1 MDWRSSLEIC
11 EVATGR
17 TRVVLRTEALIE
29 APNWDPD
36 GASLLVNGDGRLF
49 RVALDGPGEL
59 APVET
64 GFADACNNDHGISPD
79 GQRIAISHETE
90 QGSTIYT
97 LPAGGGVPTQVTA
110 RGPSYW
116 HGWSPDGATLAFCG
130 ARGGRYD
137 IFTIPA
143 AGGDETQLTGDA
155 GHNDGPDYAADG
167 SAIWFNSD
175 RSGQAQIW
183 RMGADGSA
191 PARMTDDRFVN
202 WFPHPSPDGRRVLYL
217 AFPEGTLGHPRDRE
231 VALRIMDPDGG
242 GLRTLVELH
251 GGQGT
256 INVPCWA
263 PDGPAFAFM
272 RYAAGRQ
279 ARVSANG
286 VSGSGPNTEGEST

>member
-1 MDWRSSLEIC
+1 M
-11 EVATGR
+11 
-17 TRVVLRTEALIE
+17 
-29 APNWDPD
+29 
-36 GASLLVNGDGRLF
+36 
-49 RVALDGPGEL
+49 
-59 APVET
+59 
-64 GFADACNNDHGISPD
+64 
-79 GQRIAISHETE
+79 
-90 QGSTIYT
+90 
-97 LPAGGGVPTQVTA
+97 TA
-110 RGPSYW
+110 RAPSYW

-137 IFTIPA
+137 IYTIPA
-143 AGGDETQLTGDA
+143 AGGEETRLTGDA

-175 RSGQAQIW
+175 RSGRAQIW

-231 VALRIMDPDGG
+231 VALRVMDPDGG

-263 PDGPAFAFM
+263 PDCTAFAFM
-272 RYAAGRQ
+272 RYAPTG
-279 ARVSANG
+279 
-286 VSGSGPNTEGEST
+286 